1 MNLKRFT
8 HSIPAI
14 LSFVIFLLP
23 VTFTEAQSVYED
35 YTFVTFA
42 GPGTNGPGWFDGAG
56 DAARFNRPGSIARD
70 ANGNFYLAD
79 SQNNTIRKITPDG
92 NVTTLAGLNG
102 IAGSVDGLGGAA
114 RFNSPFGVAVGSD
127 GTVYVSDSAAHIIRK
142 ITPSG
147 NVTTFAGLAGV
158 SGTTNG
164 VGSAARF
171 NGPNGLAIDSNNNL
185 YVADTANHIIRKI
198 TPDGMVSTFA
208 GSAGKPGN
216 LDKTGTAASF
226 RSPIGVTV
234 DSAGNVYVADSGNDL
249 IRKITPAGVV
259 TTLAGLAQSTGTNDG
274 TNETA
279 RFSSPYNLAVDTNAN
294 LYVTDTFNHTI
305 RKVTS
310 DGVVTTLVGGAGIP
324 GASDATGLAARFN
337 FPIGILLDDQGNL
350 YVSDFSNNSI
360 RKITHELA
368 VTTFAG
374 AGGGGAGSVDGSGSI
389 ARFNFPSHLAFDMN
403 GNAYVADLG
412 NNTIRKITTLGEVTT
427 LAGLAGSSGTNN
439 GVGSA
444 ARFNGPTGVTVGT
457 NGDIFVA
464 DTFNHII
471 REVTPSG
478 NVTTFAGKPGVSGT
492 ADGEGMEAGF
502 NQPFS
507 VVADPNGNIFV
518 GDTHNHAIRKI
529 SADGTVAT
537 FAGSV
542 GQSGTNNGVGLAAQ
556 FSFPEGMALDLA
568 GNLYTVDDSTFD
580 VRKITRDALVTTFA
594 GIPGKSGNADGPGST
609 ATFNFPFG
617 VAVDTNNGDI
627 YVGDTRNET
636 IRKITPTGAVTTIAG
651 VAGGAGNLDGSG
663 SDATFNSPEGV
674 AVDGQ
679 GNVYVADSINHT
691 IRKGYPSLPDRPIVD
706 VAAARVG
713 VTRHFSISNLTTTTW
728 SWKVLR
734 QPAGSTAQLSAMN
747 ISNPTFTPDVE
758 DIYIIQFQ
766 GWDNSGHTTIR
777 RVTLMADNTSPTLSI
792 TNPASGQFL
801 SNSVITVR
809 GTAADNFGV
818 SNVWVQANGGAWTKA
833 SGTTN
838 WSMDLTLVSGANVI
852 RAYAEDAAGNVSTTN
867 EVDVTGVPSA
877 PLTVLIDGGGSV
889 TPNLNGAILE
899 IGRTYSMTAQPGAGC
914 DFVGWTGSLETN
926 SPTISFVMASNLT
939 FTAHFTDPV
948 RPTVTIVSPKK
959 GLSVSNALYVATGTA
974 SDNGQ
979 LASVWYQLNG
989 GDWMQ
994 ATNTVNWTAGVA
1006 PVSGANTLNVY
1017 ALDTFN
1023 NSSVTNSVT
1032 FNYIPSGQMT
1042 IIRSGSGAV
1051 SPDYNGWFLQ
1061 LGKSYKMTAQPNFG
1075 YLFVNWADG
1084 QGNVVSTSPLL
1095 QFTVQSNT
1103 TYRASFILNPFAA
1116 LIGPYAGLYYDTNNV
1131 TLSNSGFV
1139 ALTLANDGGFT
1150 AKLSPVSGKAVA
1162 ISGRFT
1168 MDGVFSNSVAVKG
1181 AAPFL
1186 VQLNYDKVNGQIRGT
1201 IGQSG
1206 WTAQMLVVRAAFSM
1220 AVPAPQANKKYTL
1233 VIPGSDNSASEP
1245 GGNGYGTISVDVAG
1259 NLSFSGAL
1267 GDGTKAAQKTF
1278 LGKQSQWPFWIS
1290 PYKGQGAIFGWL
1302 NFTNGANSDLGGTV
1316 YWLRQPQTK
1325 AKLYPKGF
1333 SFPDGV
1339 EVVGSLYSFTNGTPL
1354 LNLPS
1359 GGTAVLQQGNLP
1371 QSFTNHFSLGSDNKP
1386 TSSDGLSLKLTTA
1399 SGLFSGSARNSDNGK
1414 SVPINGVLLQK
1425 QNSAFGLFL
1434 GTGQSGA
1441 VYLGQ

>member
-1 MNLKRFT
+1 MNLKHFIF
-8 HSIPAI
+8 SIPALLLFGI
-14 LSFVIFLLP
+14 SLLLP
-23 VTFTEAQSVYED
+23 VAANSQNVYED
-35 YTFVTFA
+35 YTFLTFV
-42 GPGTNGPGWFDGAG
+42 GPGSAGAG
-56 DAARFNRPGSIARD
+56 WIDGLGEAARFSSPSGITCD
-70 ANGNFYLAD
+70 ASGNFYVAD
-79 SQNNTIRKITPDG
+79 SHNNTIRKITPDG
-92 NVTTLAGLNG
+92 LVTTVAGLNG
-102 IAGSVDGLGGAA
+102 FSGSKDGVGAAA
-114 RFNSPFGVAVGSD
+114 RFNSPFGIAVDGS
-127 GTVYVSDSAAHIIRK
+127 GNLYVSDTGNQIIRK
-142 ITPSG
+142 ISPAG
-147 NVTTFAGLAGV
+147 NVTTIAGLAGT
-158 SGTTNG
+158 SGTTDG
-164 VGSAARF
+164 TGSNARF
-171 NGPNGLAIDSNNNL
+171 NTPDGIALDSSTNL
-185 YVADTANHIIRKI
+185 YVADTRNHTIRKI
-198 TPDGMVSTFA
+198 TPAGVVSTFA
-208 GSAGKPGN
+208 GSAGNQGN
-216 LDKTGTAASF
+216 ADKTGTSASF
-226 RSPIGVTV
+226 RNPIGVAV
-234 DSAGNVYVADSGNDL
+234 DPTGNVYVADSGNDT
-249 IRKITPAGVV
+249 IRKITPSGAVSTLAGLAQSIGSADGTNQTARFNQPDALVVDGNNNLYVVDTFNHTLRKVTPEGVV
-259 TTLAGLAQSTGTNDG
+259 TTLAG
-274 TNETA
+274 
-279 RFSSPYNLAVDTNAN
+279 
-294 LYVTDTFNHTI
+294 
-305 RKVTS
+305 
-310 DGVVTTLVGGAGIP
+310 GAGIA
-324 GASDATGLAARFN
+324 GAVNATGLAARFN
-337 FPIGILLDDQGNL
+337 YPIGITLDNNDNL
-350 YVSDFSNNSI
+350 YIAEFSNNSI
-360 RKITHELA
+360 RKVTLGLV

-374 AGGGGAGSVDGSGSI
+374 SFGGSGSTDATGSN
-389 ARFNFPSHLAFDMN
+389 ARFNFPSGIAFGADGNGYVTDLANNMIRKVTPEGVVTTLAGQTTSGTNDGAGNTAQFSNPSALAVDAN
-403 GNAYVADLG
+403 GNVFVADTANSSIREVTPLGGVTTFAGKTGVLGTNDGTGSAARFNSPFGIVIDTNGNMFVGDTHSHTIRKITTDGVVTTFAGKIAQQGTNDGAALSAGFSFPEGVAVDSDGNLYVADDG
-412 NNTIRKITTLGEVTT
+412 NNTIRKITSDGSVSTLVGTAGVT
-427 LAGLAGSSGTNN
+427 GSSDGT
-439 GVGSA
+439 GSA
-444 ARFNGPTGVTVGT
+444 AKFFRPFGLTVDH
-457 NGDIFVA
+457 N
-464 DTFNHII
+464 
-471 REVTPSG
+471 G
-478 NVTTFAGKPGVSGT
+478 NV
-492 ADGEGMEAGF
+492 
-502 NQPFS
+502 
-507 VVADPNGNIFV
+507 
-518 GDTHNHAIRKI
+518 
-529 SADGTVAT
+529 
-537 FAGSV
+537 
-542 GQSGTNNGVGLAAQ
+542 
-556 FSFPEGMALDLA
+556 
-568 GNLYTVDDSTFD
+568 
-580 VRKITRDALVTTFA
+580 
-594 GIPGKSGNADGPGST
+594 
-609 ATFNFPFG
+609 
-617 VAVDTNNGDI
+617 
-627 YVGDTRNET
+627 YVGDTDNNL
-636 IRKITPTGAVTTIAG
+636 IRKITPGGVVTTIGGTAG
-651 VAGGAGNLDGSG
+651 VSGSLEGSG
-663 SDATFNSPEGV
+663 SDAQFSSPEGV
-674 AVDGQ
+674 AVDAE
-679 GNVYVADSINHT
+679 GNVYVADAENHT

-734 QPAGSTAQLSAMN
+734 QPAGSTAQLSATN

-877 PLTVLIDGGGSV
+877 PLAVLIDGGGSV

-989 GDWMQ
+989 GDWVQ

-1325 AKLYPKGF
+1325 AKLYPNGF